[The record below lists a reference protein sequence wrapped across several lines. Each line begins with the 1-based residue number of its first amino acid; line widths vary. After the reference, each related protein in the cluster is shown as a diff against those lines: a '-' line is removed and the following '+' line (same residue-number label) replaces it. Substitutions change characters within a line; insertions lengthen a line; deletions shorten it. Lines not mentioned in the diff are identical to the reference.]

1 MKKTRLITNS
11 PPERVRSALDR
22 RFTSKEEAALVLQI
36 PLYRIRRACRGDLSG
51 LGSDDWR
58 KISPMLSN
66 EDRDALRAYLLP

>member
-1 MKKTRLITNS
+1 MKTKLTRGS
-11 PPERVRSALDR
+11 PPERVRAVLDR
-22 RFTSKEEAALVLQI
+22 RFATKEEAALVLQI

-58 KISPMLSN
+58 KISPMLEK